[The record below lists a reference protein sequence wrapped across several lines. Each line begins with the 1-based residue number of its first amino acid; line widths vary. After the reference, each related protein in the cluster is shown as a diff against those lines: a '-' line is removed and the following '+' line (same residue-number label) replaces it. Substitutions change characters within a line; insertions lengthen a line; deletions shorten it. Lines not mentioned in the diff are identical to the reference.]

1 MTTHDDDPICT
12 PFIEDVKSD
21 KNPNLHFYI
30 QYLYKLIKLFI

>member
-21 KNPNLHFYI
+21 KNPNLHF
-30 QYLYKLIKLFI
+30 LYSISI